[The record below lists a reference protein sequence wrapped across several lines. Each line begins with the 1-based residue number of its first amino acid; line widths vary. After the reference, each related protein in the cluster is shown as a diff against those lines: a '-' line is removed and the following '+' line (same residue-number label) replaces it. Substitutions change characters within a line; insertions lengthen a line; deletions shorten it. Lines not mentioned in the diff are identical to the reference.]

1 MMTQTWREDV
11 PIWRQIKDR
20 MLAAILD
27 GSLKEGD
34 PIPSVRQ
41 VAVDMQ
47 VNPLTVSKAYAELAD
62 DGVVERKRGL
72 GMFVIDGARTTLL
85 ASEKAQFL
93 KEEWPL
99 ILQRI
104 ERLGLTAGD
113 LLAGDKPARIGGAA

>member
-1 MMTQTWREDV
+1 MTQSWREDV

-20 MLAAILD
+20 MLSAILD

-47 VNPLTVSKAYAELAD
+47 VNPLTVSKAYSELAD

-72 GMFVIDGARTTLL
+72 GMFVIEGARASLM
-85 ASEKAQFL
+85 ASERDQFL

-104 ERLGLTAGD
+104 ERLGLSAAD
-113 LLAGDKPARIGGAA
+113 LVGGKVSSKIGGAA

>member
-1 MMTQTWREDV
+1 MTQSWREDV

-20 MLAAILD
+20 MLSAILD

-47 VNPLTVSKAYAELAD
+47 VNPLTVSKAYSELAD

-72 GMFVIDGARTTLL
+72 GMFVIEGARASLM
-85 ASEKAQFL
+85 ASERDQFL

-104 ERLGLTAGD
+104 ERLGLSAAD
-113 LLAGDKPARIGGAA
+113 LVGAKAPSKIGGAA